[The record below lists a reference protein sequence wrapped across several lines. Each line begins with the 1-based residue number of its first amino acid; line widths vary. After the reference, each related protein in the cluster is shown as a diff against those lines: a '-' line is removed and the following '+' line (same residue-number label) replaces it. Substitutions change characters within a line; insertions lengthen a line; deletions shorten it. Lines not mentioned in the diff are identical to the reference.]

1 MALLAAYMANKVEGE
16 SLQDYLNNKIF
27 AGQSGSTLEPKA
39 EDVAGFD
46 AFMKKYMAGLPIE
59 KAAVETI

>member
-1 MALLAAYMANKVEGE
+1 MFDKSAIE
-16 SLQDYLNNKIF
+16 QDYLNNKIF